1 MQILSEHRAY
11 DLHSIPYTPPPLWCH
26 RALTQHH
33 SGAAAA
39 SAKLVVRER
48 ETELS

>member
-11 DLHSIPYTPPPLWCH
+11 DLHSIPYTPPLWCH
-26 RALTQHH
+26 RALTQQ

-39 SAKLVVRER
+39 SAKLVVREK

>member
-11 DLHSIPYTPPPLWCH
+11 DLHSIPYTPPLWCH
-26 RALTQHH
+26 RALTQH

-39 SAKLVVRER
+39 SAKLVVRE
-48 ETELS
+48 TELS